1 MICGRGVR
9 SQIGAQLCSPSRLR
23 WGETRPIC
31 IRPQPKSYP
40 EPMSST
46 LNYDR
51 VAADYHRRY
60 ESSPLTGA
68 ARALQELARARHTRR
83 ILDVGCGTGRWLE
96 ILNNADRPIIG
107 LDPSRG
113 MLAQARSR
121 LPRIPLVQAQGEALP
136 FAPGAFDLITLVH
149 VLHHLADPGRFMREA
164 ARCLAAGG
172 ALALVGADPDAPDN
186 AWYIYDYFPG
196 VEELDDARFPAWE
209 QVRAWMKEAGFGR
222 IEARTVEIIDTV
234 RQGEQVFDDA
244 FLAKNAT
251 SQLAML
257 SDEAYRAGI
266 GRMRAAIAAD
276 PAIAFHTH
284 IEMVMMVGRR

>member
-1 MICGRGVR
+1 MDEH
-9 SQIGAQLCSPSRLR
+9 LD
-23 WGETRPIC
+23 
-31 IRPQPKSYP
+31 
-40 EPMSST
+40 
-46 LNYDR
+46 YDR
-51 VAADYHRRY
+51 VAKDYHRRY

-68 ARALQELARARHTRR
+68 ARALRDLARIRHARR

-96 ILNNADRPIIG
+96 LLARPDRLTIG

-113 MLAQARSR
+113 MLAQARLR
-121 LPRIPLVQAQGEALP
+121 LPRVPLVQAAGEALP
-136 FAPGAFDLITLVH
+136 FAPAAFDLITLVH
-149 VLHHLADPGRFMREA
+149 VLQHLADPGRFIAET
-164 ARCLAAGG
+164 ARCLAADG

-196 VEELDDARFPAWE
+196 VEERDDARFPAWE
-209 QVRAWMKEAGFGR
+209 QVRAWMEKAGFEK

-234 RQGEQVFDDA
+234 WQGEQVFDDA

-284 IEMVMMVGRR
+284 IEMVMMVGRRDGCPDR